1 VTVPEKIR
9 REVEKLRKEI
19 NEHNYRYYALDKPTI
34 PDAVYDE
41 LFERLKAL
49 EAEYPEIVTSTSPT
63 QRVGVKPVKAF
74 PSVQH
79 KIPMLSL
86 DNAFNE
92 EQIQAFDTRI
102 HDRLKSEKSLA
113 YTCEPKLDGLAIS
126 LMYENGELIQA
137 ATRGDGETGEDV
149 TQNVRT
155 ITSIPLQLRGD
166 DFPKV
171 LEVRGEV
178 IMPRAGFEKL
188 NKLAEKRGE
197 KVFVNPR
204 NAAAG
209 SLRQLDPRITAE
221 RPLAFYAYFPG
232 VIQGGKLPHSQYEI
246 LQQFKAWGLPI
257 AADIKLVKGVEGC
270 LKYYA
275 HMLKTREH
283 LPFDIDGVVYKVD
296 DVGLQQELG
305 FVSRAPRW
313 AIAHKFPAQEAITK
327 LKDIEF
333 QVGRTGAVTP
343 VARLEPVFVGG
354 VTVSNATLH
363 NFDEVYR
370 KDIRIGDTVILRR
383 AGDVIPEIVG
393 PVLTKRPKN
402 THLIK
407 IPKHCPVCHA
417 EVIKAEGEAIARC
430 MGGLYCH
437 AQIQET
443 IKHFASRRAMDIE
456 GLGDKIVELL
466 LQEKIIKD
474 VAGIYQLDK
483 ATLAALPRLGEKSA
497 ENILAAIEKSKKTT
511 LSRFLYAL
519 GIREVGEATARDLA
533 RHFHDLKPLMHATE
547 ETLEQIQDIGPIVA
561 AHIVGFFHQKHNVE
575 LIDKLIH
582 LGVHWPKEKAEFKSK
597 IAGKT
602 FVLTGTLT
610 EMTREQAEE
619 KIEMLGGKA
628 SGSVSK
634 NTDYVVV
641 GENPGSKYDKAKE
654 LGVTIIDEQALIK
667 LLQL

>member
-1 VTVPEKIR
+1 MTVPEKIR

-19 NEHNYRYYALDKPTI
+19 NEHNYHYYVLDKPEI
-34 PDAVYDE
+34 PDAVYDQ
-41 LFERLKAL
+41 LFERLKKI
-49 EAEYPEIVTSTSPT
+49 EAEYPETITSTSPT
-63 QRVGVKPVKAF
+63 QRVGAKPLKAF
-74 PSVQH
+74 ASVHH

-86 DNAFNE
+86 DNAFDE
-92 EQIQAFDTRI
+92 EQVRAFDTRL
-102 HDRLKSEKSLA
+102 HDRLDSEKPLDF
-113 YTCEPKLDGLAIS
+113 TCEPKLDGLAIS
-126 LMYENGELIQA
+126 LQYENGELIRA
-137 ATRGDGETGEDV
+137 ATRGDGETGEEV

-155 ITSIPLQLRGD
+155 IESVPLQLRGH

-178 IMPRAGFEKL
+178 ILSRAGFEKL

-197 KVFVNPR
+197 KIFVNPR

-221 RPLAFYAYFPG
+221 RPLSFYAYFLG
-232 VIQGGKLPHSQYEI
+232 VIEGDQLPPSQYKI
-246 LQQFKAWGLPI
+246 LQQLKSWGLPI
-257 AADIKLVKGVEGC
+257 AADIQLVKGIEGC
-270 LKYYA
+270 LAYYA
-275 HMLKTREH
+275 HLQKIRER

-296 DVGLQQELG
+296 SIKLQQKLG
-305 FVSRAPRW
+305 FISRAPRW
-313 AIAHKFPAQEAITK
+313 AIAHKFPAQEAMTK
-327 LKDIEF
+327 VKEIEF
-333 QVGRTGAVTP
+333 QVGRTGAITP

-370 KDIRIGDTVILRR
+370 KDIRLGDTVILRR

-402 THLIK
+402 TSLIK

-417 EVIKAEGEAIARC
+417 EVIKPEGEATARC
-430 MGGLYCH
+430 MGGLYCR
-437 AQIQET
+437 AQLQET
-443 IKHFASRRAMDIE
+443 IKHFTSRRAMDIE

-466 LQEKIIKD
+466 LQEKVITD

-497 ENILAAIEKSKKTT
+497 DNILAAIEKSKKTT
-511 LSRFLYAL
+511 LARFLYAL
-519 GIREVGEATARDLA
+519 GIREVGEATARELA
-533 RHFHDLKPLMHATE
+533 RHFHDLKPLMQATPE
-547 ETLEQIQDIGPIVA
+547 ALEKIQDIGPIVS

-575 LIDKLIH
+575 LIDKLIR

-602 FVLTGTLT
+602 FVLTGTLVQ
-610 EMTREQAEE
+610 MTREEAEE
-619 KIEMLGGKA
+619 KIEALGGKA
-628 SGSVSK
+628 SSSVSK

-641 GENPGSKYDKAKE
+641 GENPGSKYDKAKK
-654 LGVTIIDEQALIK
+654 LDVTIIDEKTLIK
-667 LLQL
+667 LITS